1 MSCFLFVCT
10 SQFNQDCIGNF
21 ASLRAR
27 QGWNENRT
35 AAQFQAEFRSLVE
48 LSSLDSCTSSK
59 NCVNDDDFALLN
71 PAENSV
77 ANVDC
82 VPCDSCTNDQSF
94 ENNAVWSKIS
104 QEILNADICY

>member
-1 MSCFLFVCT
+1 LTVFLCALLSLSNIALKNF
-10 SQFNQDCIGNF
+10 F

-27 QGWNENRT
+27 QGWNENPT
-35 AAQFQAEFRSLVE
+35 AAQFQAAFCSLVV
-48 LSSLDSCTSSK
+48 LSSFGSCTTGK
-59 NCVNDDDFALLN
+59 NCLNDDDFALLN

-94 ENNAVWSKIS
+94 ENIK
-104 QEILNADICY
+104 